1 MSELIKLCRERVLAK
16 KLEDQAVADRKA
28 IDAEIAKLMR
38 TPGLTEGT
46 ASEKL
51 EGYKVSVSYGITRKL
66 DTKKLQA
73 DWDKITAPVRAC
85 INWKADLSTT
95 QFRALDEDS
104 VKALS
109 DYMESKES
117 SPTVKVELL
126 A

>member
-1 MSELIKLCRERVLAK
+1 MSELKELCRQRVLAK
-16 KLEDQAVADRKA
+16 KAEDEAVAARKA
-28 IDAEIAKLMR
+28 IDADIAKLMR

-51 EGYKVSVSYGITRKL
+51 EGFKVSVSYGITRKL

-95 QFRALDEDS
+95 AFRALDQDNLL
-104 VKALS
+104 ALS
-109 DYMESKES
+109 NYMESKES

>member
-1 MSELIKLCRERVLAK
+1 MSELKELCRQRVLAK
-16 KLEDQAVADRKA
+16 KAEDEAVAARKA
-28 IDAEIAKLMR
+28 IDADIAKLMR

-51 EGYKVSVSYGITRKL
+51 EGFKVSVSYGITRKL
-66 DTKKLQA
+66 DTKKLQS

-95 QFRALDEDS
+95 AFRALDQDNLL
-104 VKALS
+104 ALS
-109 DYMESKES
+109 NYMESKES